1 VRFNDREPDGKPVS
15 ADEGHATL
23 SWTVADRDDEDWRF
37 EVQQSFDEGFDNAE
51 IRNPGGDRSMFVSG
65 LPDGTNYFRIRAV
78 GAHGATGNW
87 SEPLLVVVDYPGR
100 GLVLTLF
107 GMGCLV
113 FVATV
118 VAVLAGHRRHV
129 SGKEAG

>member
-1 VRFNDREPDGKPVS
+1 VRFNDREPVNTR
-15 ADEGHATL
+15 EGHATL
-23 SWTVADRDDEDWRF
+23 SWTVADREDKDWRF
-37 EVQQSFDEGFDNAE
+37 EIQQSFVEGFDNAE

-78 GAHGATGNW
+78 AAGGATGDW
-87 SEPLLVVVDYPGR
+87 SEPLLVVVDYHGR

-107 GMGCLV
+107 GVGCLV

-118 VAVLAGHRRHV
+118 VTVLAGHRRHV